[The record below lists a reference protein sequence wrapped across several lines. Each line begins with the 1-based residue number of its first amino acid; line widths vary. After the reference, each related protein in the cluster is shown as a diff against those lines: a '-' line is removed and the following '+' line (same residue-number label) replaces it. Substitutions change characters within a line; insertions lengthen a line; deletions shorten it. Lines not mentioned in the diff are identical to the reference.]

1 MIQNCRSQSTKLWII
16 RKTKNRKELSY
27 ILYNTLSLIKGK
39 YSQKEIADNLKFEL
53 QKQID
58 TLDEILINS
67 EKKGK

>member
-1 MIQNCRSQSTKLWII
+1 MNKKEKTLIFII
-16 RKTKNRKELSY
+16 GELSY